1 MVPNAT
7 PYLFG
12 VMTSLMHMT
21 WMRLVCGRMK
31 SDFSY
36 SGTLVYNNFPFP
48 SSPSPKQVAAVEAAA
63 QQVLAARAQFPAE
76 SLATLYDPLTMP
88 PVLVKAHQQLDK
100 AVDLC
105 YRAAAFPTELSRL
118 EYLFEEYRRLTEPV
132 LVVDAVAKPKR
143 GGQKAAKLQNAD

>member
-1 MVPNAT
+1 
-7 PYLFG
+7 
-12 VMTSLMHMT
+12 MTSLPS
-21 WMRLVCGRMK
+21 LV
-31 SDFSY
+31 
-36 SGTLVYNNFPFP
+36 TLNFKFKDWG
-48 SSPSPKQVAAVEAAA
+48 S
-63 QQVLAARAQFPAE
+63 
-76 SLATLYDPLTMP
+76 MP

-105 YRAAAFPTELSRL
+105 YRAAAFSTELSRL